1 MKLNRIQKILS
12 AALLAATAAE
22 PALAAAGTQ
31 SVTNFFNTIEGT
43 LQTVSLVVVTISV
56 NVGRFSRA
64 FHGNAFQEVAKP
76 LLGGIMIG
84 SAVGSPPFSWVDF
97 RMRTSPIFK
106 GATRPACV
114 MGIPIKPFVAVCGL
128 GLLPGAFGCGCRSS
142 VGPRSA
148 AHHVAD
154 HRQGRPRPSGSYDQL
169 ANPSCR
175 AAQQAPL
182 GIGRKPCPDRLQ
194 T

>member
-1 MKLNRIQKILS
+1 MKLNRFQKILPL
-12 AALLAATAAE
+12 ALLTAVAAE
-22 PALAAAGTQ
+22 PTLAAAGTQ
-31 SVTNFFNTIEGT
+31 SVTNFFNTIQGT

-56 NVGRFSRA
+56 MWAGFRVLFM
-64 FHGNAFQEVAKP
+64 GNAFQEVAKP

-84 SAVGSPPFSWVDF
+84 SAGWIASLFVGRFQDANLTDLQ
-97 RMRTSPIFK
+97 RRN
-106 GATRPACV
+106 ATGVRNGHPDQ
-114 MGIPIKPFVAVCGL
+114 AVCSSLRPGAL
-128 GLLPGAFGCGCRSS
+128 AGLLAMDAAHS
-142 VGPRSA
+142 VGARGA

-154 HRQGRPRPSGSYDQL
+154 HGQGRSGLPAAVDQL

-182 GIGRKPCPDRLQ
+182 GIGRKSCTDRLQ